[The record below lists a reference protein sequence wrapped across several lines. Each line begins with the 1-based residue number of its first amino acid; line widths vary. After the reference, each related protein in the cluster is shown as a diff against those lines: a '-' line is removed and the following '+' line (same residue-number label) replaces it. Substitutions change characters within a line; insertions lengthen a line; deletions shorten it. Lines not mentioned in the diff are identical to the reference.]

1 METADFLPNV
11 DRRLS
16 SFIAGL
22 PPGRKVAAF
31 DLDGTCVHHDTGEAV
46 FYAMARE
53 GLFDVEALL
62 SCDEVWEPF
71 DRTAGLVSPRHSL
84 ERFAADRANLPQMA
98 VAMIDGYQRL
108 LSQAGRETAYFWAA
122 QVLCGL
128 SPQRV
133 REISRRVLAEECA
146 RPLGTER
153 LAGEGEAGPV
163 EIARGLRPYPAMAR
177 LIRRLQEAGVET
189 WIVSASNR
197 WTVEV
202 FAGEHLG
209 IGPERVLGIA
219 PLLAG
224 GRITARRDPEMP
236 VTGGAGKVEAI
247 DLGIGIRPVLAAGDS
262 MGDFEMLCAA
272 SGLCLV
278 IDRGVRELRARIER
292 FRAGGDGRWLV
303 QPRFIDPPAERWQE

>member
-1 METADFLPNV
+1 METADFLPDV
-11 DRRLS
+11 ARRLS
-16 SFIAGL
+16 GFIASL
-22 PPGRKVAAF
+22 PPGRKAAAF

-46 FYAMARE
+46 FYAMARQ

-71 DRTAGLVSPRHSL
+71 DRTAGLVSPRGSL
-84 ERFAADRANLPQMA
+84 ERFAEDRANLPQMA

-108 LSQAGRETAYFWAA
+108 LSHAGRDTAYFWAA

-128 SPQRV
+128 SPERV
-133 REISRRVLAEECA
+133 REISRTVIREELS
-146 RPLGTER
+146 RPVGAER
-153 LAGEGEAGPV
+153 LALGNDSI

-219 PLLAG
+219 PLVKG
-224 GRITARRDPEMP
+224 GRITARRDPDMP

-247 DLGIGIRPVLAAGDS
+247 DRCIGIRPVLAAGDS
-262 MGDFEMLCAA
+262 MGDYEMLCAA
-272 SGLCLV
+272 SGLRLV
-278 IDRGVRELRARIER
+278 VDRGVRELRAHIER